1 MNVDAL
7 MLLGENRFGPS
18 LRPEVALAV
27 ADRIGIEVI
36 VAAPARPLDYHL
48 GPANEALARFAA
60 ESNGRVTALCRVD
73 PTDGARAVG
82 EAERCLDELGCAGIF
97 LHPGEEACPI
107 TQARDIL
114 EVAQRRHAPVVVAA
128 GLFALSEPLQ
138 VSQVAA
144 EFPETPIV
152 MTNCGNLNISGLAL
166 FDAWLAVTSAPNLRV
181 LTNGEYRQD
190 FIERLAAADPHRVL
204 YGSMAPVFDPDFE
217 WKRLGSARMSDDAR
231 RAIQGENAARLFG
244 LAREGADAGPERG
257 MEPPSAP
264 PPAR

>member
-18 LRPEVALAV
+18 LGPQEALAV
-27 ADRIGIEVI
+27 ADRIGIDVI
-36 VAAPARPLDYHL
+36 VAAPARPRDYHL
-48 GPANEALARFAA
+48 GPANDALARFAA
-60 ESNGRVTALCRVD
+60 ESGGRVIALGRVD
-73 PTDGARAVG
+73 PTDGARAVR
-82 EAERCLDELGCAGIF
+82 EAGRCLDELGCAGIF

-107 TQARDIL
+107 TQARNIL
-114 EVAQRRHAPVVVAA
+114 EVAQRRRAPVVVAA

-144 EFPETPIV
+144 EFPETPVV

-166 FDAWLAVTSAPNLRV
+166 ADAWLAVTSTANLRV

-190 FIERLAAADPHRVL
+190 FIERLAAADPERVL

-217 WKRLGSARMSDDAR
+217 WKRLSSARMSDEAR
-231 RAIQGENAARLFG
+231 KAIQGGNATRLFG
-244 LAREGADAGPERG
+244 LARKDVDAEQEQGV
-257 MEPPSAP
+257 EPPSAP
-264 PPAR
+264 PPAG